1 MVILNDRNLIYAQDS
16 YITICDALNGRNETI
31 EFFPVKFDWKNK
43 DSKRWLSKCFY
54 DPVFHATNTHTGF
67 ISQGSIDARIKYD
80 LNPKFDKD
88 GKKKPFQPCYDHV
101 TTPQF
106 LLRLLVDC
114 KAHIFNYSKE
124 GFNEFLY
131 WFKLATSV
139 VEVTNPE
146 NTAVRQFTK
155 FKNGNYKIYESSD
168 KKYKK
173 ANIILCERPVGV
185 TEWKQAIPT
194 DKTIEFSQ
202 DFLEYEKKFL
212 CDS

>member
-16 YITICDALNGRNETI
+16 YITICDALNQRNETI
-31 EFFPVKFDWKNK
+31 EFFPVKFDCHNK

-67 ISQGSIDARIKYD
+67 ISQASIDKRIE
-80 LNPKFDKD
+80 N
-88 GKKKPFQPCYDHV
+88 KKNNKKHQPCYDHV

-106 LLRLLVDC
+106 LLRFLVDC
-114 KAHIFNYSKE
+114 KQDIFNISKE

-155 FKNGNYKIYESSD
+155 FRNGNYKIYQPSD

-173 ANIILCERPVGV
+173 ANIILCERPAD
-185 TEWKQAIPT
+185 EKQWINAIPT
-194 DKTIEFSQ
+194 DKTIKFSQ

>member
-1 MVILNDRNLIYAQDS
+1 MTLNDRNLIYAQDS
-16 YITICDALNGRNETI
+16 YLRICDALNGRNETI
-31 EFFPVKFDWKNK
+31 EFFTVKFDWNNK
-43 DSKRWLSKCFY
+43 DNKRWLSKCFY

-80 LNPKFDKD
+80 LNPKFDKG

-155 FKNGNYKIYESSD
+155 FRNGNYKIYQPSD

-173 ANIILCERPVGV
+173 ANIILCERPAD
-185 TEWKQAIPT
+185 EKQWINAIPT

>member
-1 MVILNDRNLIYAQDS
+1 MSTLTERILDWTQTYCDSLTENYKQHSIRMYAGSDS
-16 YITICDALNGRNETI
+16 DY
-31 EFFPVKFDWKNK
+31 
-43 DSKRWLSKCFY
+43 SKRWLSKCFY

-67 ISQGSIDARIKYD
+67 ISQASIDKRIE
-80 LNPKFDKD
+80 N
-88 GKKKPFQPCYDHV
+88 KKNNKKHQPCYDHV

-106 LLRLLVDC
+106 LLRFLVDC
-114 KAHIFNYSKE
+114 KQDIFNISKE

-155 FKNGNYKIYESSD
+155 FRNGNYKIYQPSD

-173 ANIILCERPVGV
+173 ANIILCERPAD
-185 TEWKQAIPT
+185 EKQWINAIPT